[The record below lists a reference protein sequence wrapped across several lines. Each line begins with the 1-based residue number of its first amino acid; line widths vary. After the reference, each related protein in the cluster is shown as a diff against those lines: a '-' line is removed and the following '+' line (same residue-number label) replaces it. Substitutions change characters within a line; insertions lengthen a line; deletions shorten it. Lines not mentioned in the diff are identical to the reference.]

1 MEEIPRQQYVML
13 KEQLYQIRNLTY
25 ELDNPLIMIKSALS
39 KSIIV
44 NDEIYEEEF
53 FNELRGDLNS
63 INNDITFVLIPEI
76 NTKL

>member
-1 MEEIPRQQYVML
+1 MEETTRQQYAKL

-25 ELDNPLIMIKSALS
+25 EIDNPLIMIKSALS

-44 NDEIYEEEF
+44 NEEIYEEEF
-53 FNELRGDLNS
+53 FSDLRLELNS
-63 INNDITFVLIPEI
+63 INNDITFILIPEI

>member
-1 MEEIPRQQYVML
+1 MEETTRQQYAKL

-25 ELDNPLIMIKSALS
+25 EVDNPLIMIKSALS

-44 NDEIYEEEF
+44 NEEIYEEEF
-53 FNELRGDLNS
+53 FSDLRLELNS
-63 INNDITFVLIPEI
+63 INNDITFILIPEI